1 MLQCIATALA
11 AKDGNPFDS
20 VTEFFKS
27 GTWRLIVLL
36 GCFLLVVLWLAC
48 VFWVFKDAHRRIEDK
63 VVIAVAVLTGLV
75 FGPLG
80 VLIYAIVRPPEYL
93 SDVRE
98 RELEL
103 EVLER
108 RLADM
113 QVCPYCHTDIR
124 EDYLVCPH
132 CTTRLRGV
140 CRTCGRPIEPGWRA
154 CPYCETRIA
163 PVGAEY
169 IPGSTG
175 R

>member
-1 MLQCIATALA
+1 MELIRREAARYGALITHSELVGMIPEDALLDTAQWYLQLDGFE
-11 AKDGNPFDS
+11 KDQ
-20 VTEFFKS
+20 
-27 GTWRLIVLL
+27 
-36 GCFLLVVLWLAC
+36 
-48 VFWVFKDAHRRIEDK
+48 
-63 VVIAVAVLTGLV
+63 
-75 FGPLG
+75 
-80 VLIYAIVRPPEYL
+80 
-93 SDVRE
+93 
-98 RELEL
+98 
-103 EVLER
+103 VLER

-132 CTTRLRGV
+132 CATRLRGV